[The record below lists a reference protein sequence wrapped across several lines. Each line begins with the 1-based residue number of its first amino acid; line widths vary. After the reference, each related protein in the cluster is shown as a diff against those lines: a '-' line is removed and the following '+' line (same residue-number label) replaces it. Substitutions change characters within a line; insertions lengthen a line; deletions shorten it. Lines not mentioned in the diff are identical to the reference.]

1 MEAIIT
7 LDTIRVYAYHGCLK
21 EETIIGSDYL
31 VNLSVHANLN
41 KSSQT
46 DALEDTVDYV
56 LLNKIVTTEMA
67 SASKLLEHVTSRIIN
82 AVFYNCP
89 RVNVVTVAVSKVN
102 PPIGGD
108 VQMVTIKM
116 TQERKI

>member
-1 MEAIIT
+1 MEAIIR
-7 LDTIRVYAYHGCLK
+7 LDTVRVYAYHGCLE
-21 EETIIGSDYL
+21 EETTIGSDYL
-31 VNLSVHANLN
+31 VNLSVSANLN

-46 DALEDTVDYV
+46 DTLEDTVDYV
-56 LLNKIVTTEMA
+56 LLNKIVITEMA
-67 SASKLLEHVTSRIIN
+67 TASRLLEHVTSRIIN
-82 AVFYNCP
+82 SVFYNCP
-89 RVNVVTVAVSKVN
+89 KVDTVTVAVSKVN